1 MGVTAKNHETAKTIL
16 AKYDIVA
23 HEVLIDGWNE
33 EGYRH
38 IDRKT
43 FSTEWREWPPEGREE
58 IVSQL
63 QLAGFK
69 PEPLV

>member
-1 MGVTAKNHETAKTIL
+1 MGVMVKDYEAARTIL

-23 HEVLIDGWNE
+23 DEVLIEGWNE

-38 IDRKT
+38 IDREHL
-43 FSTEWREWPPEGREE
+43 STEWREWPPEGREE

-63 QLAGFK
+63 QLAGFTPK
-69 PEPLV
+69 PLD